1 MPSAKRSNALE
12 TIKTKESG
20 ARKLPILRKNS
31 LQVAITRMKKDK
43 YFLLMFIIPLLYLII
58 FKYLPILGNIIA
70 FRRYRVGMGLFGQG
84 WVGLRY
90 FNMFLADPM
99 FWAAFKNSFI
109 LSILC
114 LVVNFPIP
122 IVFAL
127 LLNEISND
135 KFKRLTQTI
144 SYLPRFIATVVMMGM
159 LREILS
165 PTNGIINGF
174 LGLFA
179 VKPIYFLNDPSWYR
193 SVFVFTDTWQY
204 TGWNA
209 IIYLSALTNIDMEL
223 YDAAS
228 IDGAGRFR
236 QTLHVTI
243 PGIMPTILI
252 LLLLSIGNLLSRG
265 YDKSL
270 LMYTPGNSSTSDI
283 IETFVYRMGLVQNS
297 YSYSAAV
304 GLFSSLLGITLL
316 TGANTLSRK
325 LTDTSLF

>member
-1 MPSAKRSNALE
+1 ME
-12 TIKTKESG
+12 TIKTKEPS
-20 ARKLPILRKNS
+20 AQKLALHRIRFFRD
-31 LQVAITRMKKDK
+31 AYIRIKKDK
-43 YFLLMFIIPLLYLII
+43 YFLLMFTIPLLYLLI
-58 FKYLPILGNIIA
+58 FKYFPIFGNIIA

-99 FWAAFKNSFI
+99 FWTAFKNSFL

-114 LVVNFPIP
+114 LAINFPIP

-127 LLNEISND
+127 LLNEINND
-135 KFKRLTQTI
+135 KFRRVAQTI

-165 PTNGIINGF
+165 PTNGIVNSFLDLFGINS
-174 LGLFA
+174 
-179 VKPIYFLNDPSWYR
+179 IYFLDDPAWYR
-193 SVFVFTDTWQY
+193 SVFTLTDTWQY

-209 IIYLSALTNIDMEL
+209 IIYLAALSNINMEL

-236 QTLHVTI
+236 QTIHVTI
-243 PGIMPTILI
+243 PGILPTILI

-270 LMYTPGNSSTSDI
+270 LLYTHGNSSTSDI

-316 TGANTLSRK
+316 TGANALSRK
-325 LTDTSLF
+325 LTETSLF